1 MSSTQPISTLPKVQA
16 SPLPAANAEVREED
30 HRADLRA

>member
-1 MSSTQPISTLPKVQA
+1 LPKVQA